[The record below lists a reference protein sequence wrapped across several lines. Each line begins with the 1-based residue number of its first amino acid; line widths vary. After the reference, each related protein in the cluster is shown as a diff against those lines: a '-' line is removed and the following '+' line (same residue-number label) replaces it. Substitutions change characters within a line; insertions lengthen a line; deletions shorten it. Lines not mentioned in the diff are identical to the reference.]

1 MNGTPKRRV
10 AARLRIAATRV
21 LLPLLAA
28 ACGTGTYPEQAGV
41 GGGPGGGG
49 SGTLAQ
55 LVLSPSAI
63 FLAPSGTVQFSV
75 SGTLSNGS
83 STVPNV
89 TYSAT
94 HGSITTGGFFN
105 AGGTLGTDTV
115 IATQLGGVTGSPPC
129 CADTS
134 VVTVT
139 NNPPAGLSLTTQ
151 PGGAVSGTA
160 FVQQPIVNL
169 LDGLGRQL
177 AQSGV
182 EVSVAILSGAGA
194 LGGATTITT
203 DGQGQAVFSGL
214 SITGTG
220 SFALT
225 FSSPGL
231 TAVNSAVLTV
241 SP

>member
-1 MNGTPKRRV
+1 
-10 AARLRIAATRV
+10 
-21 LLPLLAA
+21 
-28 ACGTGTYPEQAGV
+28 
-41 GGGPGGGG
+41 
-49 SGTLAQ
+49 
-55 LVLSPSAI
+55 
-63 FLAPSGTVQFSV
+63 V

-89 TYSAT
+89 SYSAT

-105 AGGTLGTDTV
+105 AGGALGTDTV
-115 IATQLGGVTGSPPC
+115 IATQLGGAIGNPPC

-151 PGGAVSGTA
+151 PGGAVSGTV
-160 FVQQPIVNL
+160 FTQQPIVEL
-169 LDGLGRQL
+169 VDGLGRQL

-182 EVSVAILSGAGA
+182 EVTVAILSGTGA
-194 LGGATTITT
+194 LGGTATITT
-203 DGQGQAVFSGL
+203 NGQGQAVFSGL

-220 SFALT
+220 SFTLA

-231 TAVNSAVLTV
+231 TAVNSALLTV